1 MGGFGSMESVT
12 VEGNVLFEG
21 FGVDGEA
28 GAFVETFKLAAGL
41 FHGAEFRGV
50 PGGRVGE

>member
-12 VEGNVLFEG
+12 VGGNVMFEG

-28 GAFVETFKLAAGL
+28 GSCVEAFKLTASL
-41 FHGAEFRGV
+41 LHDAEFRGV